1 MKNLYKITSLL
12 MSGALLLGVV
22 SPVYAEEELKVMA
35 EPVVAEEP
43 VVSVEAEPVVAEE
56 PVVSVEAEPIVAE
69 DPVVSVEPEEPIV
82 AEEPIVEAEPIV
94 AEEAEE
100 LMEESHPL
108 PEFTMNRLYT
118 DGKGN
123 FWTDEDYIITNRA
136 ETIEVNADLVEESV
150 VFVEDEEPI
159 VAEEPVVSVEPEE
172 PVVSV
177 DPEEPEAEERSFT
190 INIDYNFIE
199 KTTTD
204 SDFSNIYDDLIAE
217 IDEYVYNNIL
227 NVISYKVVDES
238 YNTLT
243 PETTIQNLIVII
255 EKDNSTL
262 EPKPDPEPE
271 PEPDPEKPSIGIPVD
286 PQPEEK
292 LNSITFSKVI
302 LNSDREKATDED
314 FKEMWLDSDWSYNF
328 KITLTNIE
336 TNEYYNIIL
345 NSDEPK
351 TISCLKAGTYKIEEA
366 DDNYFDFSS
375 FELDT
380 NGLHDS
386 SLTKKDDGYYITIC
400 DCNEMEH
407 SENIIVNN
415 ELEEHRGYED
425 KDEENNGFWIPKQQI
440 ANIPILPDQNE
451 VYDTWIPKED
461 IDNILDLG

>member
-159 VAEEPVVSVEPEE
+159 VAEEPVVSVEPE
-172 PVVSV
+172 
-177 DPEEPEAEERSFT
+177 AEERSFT

-302 LNSDREKATDED
+302 LNSDRE
-314 FKEMWLDSDWSYNF
+314 
-328 KITLTNIE
+328 
-336 TNEYYNIIL
+336 
-345 NSDEPK
+345 
-351 TISCLKAGTYKIEEA
+351 
-366 DDNYFDFSS
+366 
-375 FELDT
+375 

>member
-22 SPVYAEEELKVMA
+22 SPVYAEEELKVM
-35 EPVVAEEP
+35 
-43 VVSVEAEPVVAEE
+43 AEPVVAEE

-123 FWTDEDYIITNRA
+123 FWTDEDYIVTNRA

-177 DPEEPEAEERSFT
+177 DPEQPEAEERSFT

-217 IDEYVYNNIL
+217 IDEYIYNHIL
-227 NVISYKVVDES
+227 NVKSYKVVDES

-262 EPKPDPEPE
+262 EPKPDPD
-271 PEPDPEKPSIGIPVD
+271 PEPDPENPSIGIPVD

-302 LNSDREKATDED
+302 LNSDGEKATDED

-351 TISCLKAGTYKIEEA
+351 TISGLKAGTYKIEEA
-366 DDNYFDFSS
+366 DDNYFVGNTRF
-375 FELDT
+375 LI
-380 NGLHDS
+380 GH
-386 SLTKKDDGYYITIC
+386 
-400 DCNEMEH
+400 
-407 SENIIVNN
+407 IV
-415 ELEEHRGYED
+415 E
-425 KDEENNGFWIPKQQI
+425 F
-440 ANIPILPDQNE
+440 
-451 VYDTWIPKED
+451 
-461 IDNILDLG
+461 

>member
-56 PVVSVEAEPIVAE
+56 
-69 DPVVSVEPEEPIV
+69 
-82 AEEPIVEAEPIV
+82 
-94 AEEAEE
+94 AEE

-123 FWTDEDYIITNRA
+123 FWTDEDYIVTNRA

-150 VFVEDEEPI
+150 VFVEDEEP
-159 VAEEPVVSVEPEE
+159 VVSVEPEE

-177 DPEEPEAEERSFT
+177 DPEQPEAEERSFT

-262 EPKPDPEPE
+262 EPKPE
-271 PEPDPEKPSIGIPVD
+271 PEPDPENPSIGIPVD

-302 LNSDREKATDED
+302 LNSDGEKATDED

-351 TISCLKAGTYKIEEA
+351 TISGLKAGTYKIEEA

-451 VYDTWIPKED
+451 VYDAWIPK
-461 IDNILDLG
+461 G

>member
-35 EPVVAEEP
+35 EPIVAEEP
-43 VVSVEAEPVVAEE
+43 VVSVEPEPIVAEE

-69 DPVVSVEPEEPIV
+69 DPVVSVEPE
-82 AEEPIVEAEPIV
+82 EPIV

-177 DPEEPEAEERSFT
+177 EPEEPVVSVDPEQPEAEERSFT

-204 SDFSNIYDDLIAE
+204 SDFSNIYDDLMAE
-217 IDEYVYNNIL
+217 IDEYIYNHIL
-227 NVISYKVVDES
+227 NVKSYKVVDES

-243 PETTIQNLIVII
+243 PETTIQNLTVII

-262 EPKPDPEPE
+262 EPKPDPD
-271 PEPDPEKPSIGIPVD
+271 PEPDPENPSIGIPVD

-302 LNSDREKATDED
+302 LNSDGEKATDED

-351 TISCLKAGTYKIEEA
+351 TISGLKAGTYKIEEA

-400 DCNEMEH
+400 DCDEIEH

-440 ANIPILPDQNE
+440 ANIPILPNQNE
-451 VYDTWIPKED
+451 VYDTWISKED
-461 IDNILDLG
+461 IDNIPDLG

>member
-43 VVSVEAEPVVAEE
+43 IVSVEAEPVVAEE

-100 LMEESHPL
+100 LMEKSHPL

-118 DGKGN
+118 DCKGN
-123 FWTDEDYIITNRA
+123 FWTDEDYIVTNRA

-159 VAEEPVVSVEPEE
+159 VAEEPVVSVDPEE

-177 DPEEPEAEERSFT
+177 DPEQPEAEERSFT

-262 EPKPDPEPE
+262 EPKPEEPE
-271 PEPDPEKPSIGIPVD
+271 PEPDPEKPSIGIPVN
-286 PQPEEK
+286 PEPEEK

-302 LNSDREKATDED
+302 LNSDGEKATDED

-351 TISCLKAGTYKIEEA
+351 TISGLKAGTYKIEEA

-400 DCNEMEH
+400 DCDEIEH

-440 ANIPILPDQNE
+440 ANIPILPNQNE

-461 IDNILDLG
+461 IDNIHDLG

>member
-43 VVSVEAEPVVAEE
+43 IVSVEAEPVVAEE

-100 LMEESHPL
+100 LMEKSHPL

-118 DGKGN
+118 DCKGN
-123 FWTDEDYIITNRA
+123 FWTDEDYIVTNRA

-177 DPEEPEAEERSFT
+177 DPEQPEAEERSFT

-204 SDFSNIYDDLIAE
+204 SDFSNIYDDLMAE
-217 IDEYVYNNIL
+217 IDEYIYNHIL
-227 NVISYKVVDES
+227 NVKSYKVVDES

-243 PETTIQNLIVII
+243 PETTIQNLTVII
-255 EKDNSTL
+255 EKDDTSL
-262 EPKPDPEPE
+262 DPLPQPE
-271 PEPDPEKPSIGIPVD
+271 PEPDPEKPSIGIPVN
-286 PQPEEK
+286 PEPEEK

-302 LNSDREKATDED
+302 LNSDGEKATDED

-351 TISCLKAGTYKIEEA
+351 TISGLKAGTYKIEEA

-440 ANIPILPDQNE
+440 ANIPILPNQNE
-451 VYDTWIPKED
+451 VYDTWISRED
-461 IDNILDLG
+461 IDNIPDLG

>member
-56 PVVSVEAEPIVAE
+56 
-69 DPVVSVEPEEPIV
+69 PVVSVEPEEPIV

-177 DPEEPEAEERSFT
+177 EPEEPVVSVDPEQPEAEERSFT

-204 SDFSNIYDDLIAE
+204 SDFSNIYDDLMAE
-217 IDEYVYNNIL
+217 IDEYIYNHIL
-227 NVISYKVVDES
+227 NVKSYKVVDES

-243 PETTIQNLIVII
+243 PETTIQNLTVII
-255 EKDNSTL
+255 EKDDTSL
-262 EPKPDPEPE
+262 DPLPQPE
-271 PEPDPEKPSIGIPVD
+271 PEPDPEKPSIGIPVN
-286 PQPEEK
+286 PEPEEK

-302 LNSDREKATDED
+302 LNSDGEKATDED

-351 TISCLKAGTYKIEEA
+351 TISGLKAGTYKIEEA

-400 DCNEMEH
+400 DCDEIEH

-440 ANIPILPDQNE
+440 ANIPILPNQNE
-451 VYDTWIPKED
+451 VYDTWISKED
-461 IDNILDLG
+461 IDNIPDLG

>member
-35 EPVVAEEP
+35 EPIVAEEP
-43 VVSVEAEPVVAEE
+43 VVSVEAEPIVAEE

-118 DGKGN
+118 DNKGN
-123 FWTDEDYIITNRA
+123 FWTDEDYIVTNRA

-177 DPEEPEAEERSFT
+177 DPEQPEAEERSFT

-204 SDFSNIYDDLIAE
+204 SDFSNIYDDLMAE
-217 IDEYVYNNIL
+217 IDEYIYNHIL
-227 NVISYKVVDES
+227 NVKSYKVVDES

-243 PETTIQNLIVII
+243 PETTIQNLTVII
-255 EKDNSTL
+255 EKDDTSL
-262 EPKPDPEPE
+262 DPLPQPE
-271 PEPDPEKPSIGIPVD
+271 PEPDPEKPSIGIPVN
-286 PQPEEK
+286 PEPEEK

-302 LNSDREKATDED
+302 LNSDGEKATDED

-351 TISCLKAGTYKIEEA
+351 TISGLKAGTYKIEEA

-400 DCNEMEH
+400 DCDEIEH

-440 ANIPILPDQNE
+440 ANIPILPNQNE
-451 VYDTWIPKED
+451 VYDTWISKED
-461 IDNILDLG
+461 IDNIPDLG